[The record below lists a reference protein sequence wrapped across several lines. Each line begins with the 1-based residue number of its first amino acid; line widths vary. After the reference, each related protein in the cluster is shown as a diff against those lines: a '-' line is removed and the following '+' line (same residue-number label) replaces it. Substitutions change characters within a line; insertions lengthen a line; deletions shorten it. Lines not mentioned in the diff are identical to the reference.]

1 MKLSLDTRKMVKDF
15 GGLTACYRSLNN
27 HGFEVSRDAVDKW
40 RRRKSLSTKS
50 LIQMA
55 VIAKKTG
62 KRFDLYDYIEIETG
76 GNK

>member
-1 MKLSLDTRKMVKDF
+1 MKLTLDTRKMVKDF
-15 GGLTACYRSLNN
+15 GGLTACYRALNN

-40 RRRKSLSTKS
+40 RRRRSLSTKS

-62 KRFDLYDYIEIETG
+62 KRFDIYDYIEIESG
-76 GNK
+76 DDK